1 MSAAFTAG
9 EAAGGSRGADGF
21 TVAPLPSRAPATQAR
36 KPMTGTTQ
44 VGFTTGEPARLAL
57 PVAAEARSADEFTV
71 APLPSRAPATQARTP
86 MTGTTYIGFTAG
98 EPARRTL
105 PVAAAAAARGSARA
119 MLPSRALAPLSQ
131 ELGASPEIGDA
142 R

>member
-1 MSAAFTAG
+1 MSAAFIAG

-21 TVAPLPSRAPATQAR
+21 TVAPLPWRAPATQAR

-44 VGFTTGEPARLAL
+44 VGFTAGEAGRRVL
-57 PVAAEARSADEFTV
+57 PVATESRSADGFTV

-86 MTGTTYIGFTAG
+86 MTCTTYIGFTAG

-105 PVAAAAAARGSARA
+105 PAAVAARGGARS
-119 MLPSRALAPLSQ
+119 MLPSRAWARLSQ
-131 ELGASPEIGDA
+131 ELGASSEIGGE